1 MHIPGAHRL
10 THAHTWC
17 TWTNTHTPV
26 ACVSAY
32 YTVYAWHV
40 HYTHVLM
47 PASANS
53 GAAQLTTCRL
63 LHVLTNSLT
72 HYQWCGTFR
81 ERLGQSTQYCGEQ
94 GEQEGPK
101 GATPGGEQ
109 SQQREQGEQGKQGA
123 APGEQGAQ
131 DEQGEQGR
139 QGLASPA
146 ARREWSSDGYLGL
159 PADRLHLAYTL
170 FWVGLWPLAYWGAVL
185 NRGELVT

>member
-1 MHIPGAHRL
+1 MLPCPL
-10 THAHTWC
+10 TYHLYYYSHLQADQYHYLHHAKFEC
-17 TWTNTHTPV
+17 NYGSP
-26 ACVSAY
+26 
-32 YTVYAWHV
+32 
-40 HYTHVLM
+40 M
-47 PASANS
+47 S
-53 GAAQLTTCRL
+53 GFID
-63 LHVLTNSLT
+63 
-72 HYQWCGTFR
+72 QWCGTFR

-109 SQQREQGEQGKQGA
+109 SKQREQGEQGKQGQ
-123 APGEQGAQ
+123 QGQ
-131 DEQGEQGR
+131 QGKQGEQGR